1 MNRHSIA
8 TKVAAKKTGKGYTL
22 SAEYCDLCEM
32 PMMTLKGKTDCKV
45 CPAIKKWMQRRD
57 GGIVNNEQG
66 GVDEARDVIDTAE
79 EVDSEIRDS
88 EESRGE
94 MPVDPPV
101 CDSQVDIVV
110 ETPLEN
116 LVIETPLANL
126 VDITAVEST
135 ESTDSN
141 DSDNSTA
148 IRERARQ
155 IIMNAKNR
163 LGVAL
168 AAIDDDDDVVQD
180 ELAKDEVS
188 VESKSD
194 QSEVVLSESMEE
206 QKVRDRAAKIIM
218 QARKKLHAERGYCA
232 EEVKPKEP
240 IVIDIE
246 RKKVR
251 AKIDMYS
258 ALSLSS
264 ELASLIFYIMCIFQ
278 SVEVKPV
285 MKSALMDVSTVPVDE
300 VTPPK
305 EVIPK
310 VEEVVPEV
318 EKEMIDTTEV
328 QKVRSEI
335 STSAHVSSIVAN
347 ISHFYSHS
355 LPQ

>member
-1 MNRHSIA
+1 
-8 TKVAAKKTGKGYTL
+8 
-22 SAEYCDLCEM
+22 
-32 PMMTLKGKTDCKV
+32 MMTLKGKTDCKV

-57 GGIVNNEQG
+57 GGIIKNEQ

-79 EVDSEIRDS
+79 EVDAEIRDS

-101 CDSQVDIVV
+101 CDSQVDLVV
-110 ETPLEN
+110 EETLLEN

-126 VDITAVEST
+126 VNITAVESK

-155 IIMNAKNR
+155 IIMNARNR

-168 AAIDDDDDVVQD
+168 AAIDDDDDQD
-180 ELAKDEVS
+180 EYAKDEVS

-246 RKKVR
+246 QKKVR
-251 AKIDMYS
+251 AKIILFS
-258 ALSLSS
+258 A
-264 ELASLIFYIMCIFQ
+264 
-278 SVEVKPV
+278 
-285 MKSALMDVSTVPVDE
+285 
-300 VTPPK
+300 
-305 EVIPK
+305 
-310 VEEVVPEV
+310 
-318 EKEMIDTTEV
+318 
-328 QKVRSEI
+328 
-335 STSAHVSSIVAN
+335 
-347 ISHFYSHS
+347 
-355 LPQ
+355 

>member
-1 MNRHSIA
+1 
-8 TKVAAKKTGKGYTL
+8 
-22 SAEYCDLCEM
+22 
-32 PMMTLKGKTDCKV
+32 MMTLKGKIDCKV

-66 GVDEARDVIDTAE
+66 VDEARDVIDTAE
-79 EVDSEIRDS
+79 EADAEIRDS
-88 EESRGE
+88 EESWDE

-101 CDSQVDIVV
+101 CDSQVDLVV
-110 ETPLEN
+110 EETPLEN
-116 LVIETPLANL
+116 PVIETPLANL
-126 VDITAVEST
+126 VDITAV

-168 AAIDDDDDVVQD
+168 AAIGDDDQD

-218 QARKKLHAERGYCA
+218 QARKKLHAERGHCA

-240 IVIDIE
+240 IVINIE
-246 RKKVR
+246 QKKVR
-251 AKIDMYS
+251 AKIDVF
-258 ALSLSS
+258 SL
-264 ELASLIFYIMCIFQ
+264 
-278 SVEVKPV
+278 
-285 MKSALMDVSTVPVDE
+285 
-300 VTPPK
+300 
-305 EVIPK
+305 
-310 VEEVVPEV
+310 
-318 EKEMIDTTEV
+318 
-328 QKVRSEI
+328 
-335 STSAHVSSIVAN
+335 
-347 ISHFYSHS
+347 
-355 LPQ
+355 

>member
-22 SAEYCDLCEM
+22 SAEYCDVCEM

-66 GVDEARDVIDTAE
+66 CVDEARDVIDTAE
-79 EVDSEIRDS
+79 EVDAEIRDS

-94 MPVDPPV
+94 MLVDPPV
-101 CDSQVDIVV
+101 CDSQVDLVV
-110 ETPLEN
+110 ETPLESRVN
-116 LVIETPLANL
+116 ETPLESVVNETPLANL

-232 EEVKPKEP
+232 EEVKSKEP
-240 IVIDIE
+240 IVINIE
-246 RKKVR
+246 QKKVC

-335 STSAHVSSIVAN
+335 STAATLSCIVV
-347 ISHFYSHS
+347 
-355 LPQ
+355 

>member
-79 EVDSEIRDS
+79 EVDAEIRDS

-232 EEVKPKEP
+232 EEVKSKEP
-240 IVIDIE
+240 IVINIE
-246 RKKVR
+246 QKKVC

-335 STSAHVSSIVAN
+335 SASATLSCIVV
-347 ISHFYSHS
+347 
-355 LPQ
+355 